1 MKRYPGI
8 IVFSV
13 LIFSGLSCA
22 AQNMRYGLEFNSYDL
37 VQEKRTSLNLSP
49 SKVFSFPNGFSLS
62 FNIHFQP
69 DPKYNFGYIFRIIGE
84 NTQHLDFLVSPEKL
98 TVVISDDNVLVEC
111 SLSETSN
118 DFSSFIAFQT
128 DFDIKNE
135 LLNIVIN
142 EKTFSQKVSFL
153 EDFKKTKIIFGRCD
167 HPLFQ
172 TSDVPKM
179 VVKDIRINS
188 LKGDVIYYWKLS
200 KHAENGVHDELVKYF
215 AKVENPIWLIN
226 EHAFWKKKISF
237 TTLKNPQIAFNPDEG
252 TIAVA
257 DKRSFFT
264 YNTTT
269 SKLAQDENLSGFVHS
284 DRSNQIIYNPSDSNY
299 YSYCFMNTE
308 GRDVARYDFLNKSWS
323 NTEFREFG
331 DLYWHHNRF
340 ISSRENCLY
349 MFGGYG
355 QHKYNNQAKKYSFIT
370 GKWEELHF
378 NGEQIYPRY
387 LSGLGAIDD
396 ERILLFGGYG
406 NRSGLQ
412 SLSPRNFYDL
422 YQVTLPDLTVKK
434 IWEMPPPHIPFVVG
448 NSLIVD
454 TLNRCFYA
462 LCFPQNQYETSIS
475 LAKFSIQKPE
485 YEMVADDIPFYFN
498 DVLSYADLFQDK
510 KTNNFYAVTSSSFP
524 SDSLS
529 TVTIYSLAYPAVAR
543 SYVYHPVNT
552 SSHFKHDLL
561 YGVIFVLLLTSP
573 ILFFFFRFSRMKNR
587 EPQVEQSPE
596 LSNEVFNEVKQQVSA
611 RPNKQALF
619 LFGGFQVKDKS
630 GNDITGEFSPM
641 LKQLFLI
648 ILLHTFKE
656 DSIGISSNELDET
669 LWPNKTPESAR
680 NNRAVMISRIRRL
693 LETIGHLNIE
703 NSNSY
708 WVMKLGEDVICDYCE
723 ALSLIN
729 RLKDKNNRTKK
740 DVMRLL
746 SILSFGGLLPD
757 IQAEWIDYFKADFA
771 NDLIDL
777 LIDISRQKEFVF
789 SSSELVSLADILL
802 IYDELNEE
810 ALKLKCCALVKMGR
824 NGLAKATYN
833 SFVKQYSVLLGIK
846 YNYYFDQIILQSG

>member
-1 MKRYPGI
+1 
-8 IVFSV
+8 
-13 LIFSGLSCA
+13 
-22 AQNMRYGLEFNSYDL
+22 MRYGLEFNSYDS
-37 VQEKRTSLNLSP
+37 VQEKRTSLNLAP
-49 SKVFSFPNGFSLS
+49 SKVLSFPNGFSLS
-62 FNIHFQP
+62 FNILFQP
-69 DPKYNFGYIFRIIGE
+69 DPKYNFGYIFRIIGL
-84 NTQHLDFLVSPEKL
+84 NNQHLDFLVSPEKL

-118 DFSSFIAFQT
+118 NFSSFIAFQT

-153 EDFKKTKIIFGRCD
+153 KDFKKTKIIFGRCD

-179 VVKDIRINS
+179 VVKDVRINS
-188 LKGDVIYYWKLS
+188 IKGNAIYYWKLS
-200 KHAENGVHDELVKYF
+200 RHAEKGVYDELVKYF

-226 EHAFWKKKISF
+226 EHAFWNKKISF

-269 SKLAQDENLSGFVHS
+269 HQLAHDENSSGFVHS

-323 NTEFREFG
+323 NTQFREFG
-331 DLYWHHNRF
+331 NLYWHHNRF
-340 ISSRENCLY
+340 ISYRENCLY
-349 MFGGYG
+349 LFGGYG
-355 QHKYNNQAKKYSFIT
+355 QHKYNNQANKYSFIT
-370 GKWEELHF
+370 GKWEKLQF
-378 NGEQIYPRY
+378 SGEQIYPRY

-412 SLSPRNFYDL
+412 SLSPHNFYDL

-434 IWEMPPPHIPFVVG
+434 IWEMSPPHTPFVVG
-448 NSLIVD
+448 NSIVVD
-454 TLNRCFYA
+454 TLNMCFYA

-485 YEMVADDIPFYFN
+485 YEMVANDIPFYFN
-498 DVLSYADLFQDK
+498 DVLSYADLFQDR
-510 KTNNFYAVTSSSFP
+510 KTNDFYAVTSSSLP

-529 TVTIYSLAYPAVAR
+529 TVTIYSLAYPTVTE
-543 SYVYHPVNT
+543 SYVYHPVN
-552 SSHFKHDLL
+552 SDSHFKRNLL
-561 YGVIFVLLLTSP
+561 YGLIFVLLLVSS
-573 ILFFFFRFSRMKNR
+573 ILLFRFSRKKNR
-587 EPQVEQSPE
+587 EPEIEQSPE
-596 LSNEVFNEVKQQVSA
+596 FSYEVFNDAKQQVSV
-611 RPNKQALF
+611 RRNKQAIF
-619 LFGGFQVKDKS
+619 LFGGFQVKDKT
-630 GNDITGEFSPM
+630 GNDITGEFSSM

-656 DSIGISSNELDET
+656 DGIGISSNKLDET
-669 LWPNKTPESAR
+669 LWPNKTRESAR
-680 NNRAVMISRIRRL
+680 NNRAVMASRIRQL
-693 LETIGHLNIE
+693 LENIGNLNIE

-708 WVMKLGEDVICDYCE
+708 WVVKLGEDVNCDYCE
-723 ALSLIN
+723 ALSLISS
-729 RLKDKNNRTKK
+729 LKDKNSRTKK

-746 SILSFGGLLPD
+746 YILSFGGLLPD
-757 IQAEWIDYFKADFA
+757 IQTEWVDYFKANFA
-771 NDLIDL
+771 NNLVDL
-777 LIDISRQKEFVF
+777 LIDISRQTEFAF
-789 SSSELVSLADILL
+789 SPSELVSLADILL
-802 IYDELNEE
+802 IYDNLNED
-810 ALKLKCCALVKMGR
+810 ALKLKCCALVKMGK

-846 YNYYFDQIILQSG
+846 YNHSFDQIILQSG